1 MLALV
6 GKQHAVT
13 EGKLVEIERLL
24 SDDDAAVAGEVE
36 AVLCADGHIV
46 LHGAELAA
54 VGSALRS
61 WEAFA
66 GLPLAIR
73 ERYRRNSQDGYGGWL
88 LMRDEPVYT
97 SHMDT
102 EEAATDEP
110 KQEFGS
116 MVDVVGT
123 RWPSDDEAP
132 GFAGDVAA
140 MSALLDQVA
149 RRLLGAFEHVLGEE
163 PGFLRY
169 APAHFA
175 LKHYPGKPDGASTQT
190 AGLHEHSDCV
200 VFTMLSQNRPSLQM
214 RGRDGNWVAAPADTA
229 GALTVIPGD
238 WMELFTNGR
247 IPAARH
253 RVLDTE
259 QPRVSLA
266 FFQNIDRM
274 PVGPLSRFTS
284 ADNPARYPEVMS
296 DIDYIGG
303 ESGVPRWQSHVGNT
317 AGPLS

>member
-1 MLALV
+1 M
-6 GKQHAVT
+6 
-13 EGKLVEIERLL
+13 EIERLL
-24 SDDDAAVAGEVE
+24 LDDDAAMTAGVE
-36 AVLCADGHIV
+36 AALSEDGHLF
-46 LHGAELAA
+46 LHGAELALVDA
-54 VGSALRS
+54 ALRS
-61 WEAFA
+61 WEAFT
-66 GLPLAIR
+66 GLPLAVR
-73 ERYRRNSQDGYGGWL
+73 ERYRRNSQDGPGYGGWL

-97 SHMDT
+97 SHMGSEET
-102 EEAATDEP
+102 ETDEP

-116 MVDVVGT
+116 MVDVAGT

-132 GFAGDVAA
+132 GLADDVAA
-140 MSALLDQVA
+140 MSALLDRVA
-149 RRLLGAFEHVLGEE
+149 RRLLDAFEHVLGEE

-169 APAHFA
+169 KPAHFA
-175 LKHYPGKPDGASTQT
+175 LKHYPGKPDGASVQT

-200 VFTMLSQNRPSLQM
+200 VFTMLSQNRHSLQI
-214 RGRDGNWVAAPADTA
+214 RGRDGNWITAPADPA

-266 FFQNIDRM
+266 FFQNVDRM
-274 PVGPLSRFTS
+274 PVAPLSRFTS

-303 ESGVPRWQSHVGNT
+303 DSGVPRWQSHVANA
-317 AGPLS
+317 AGPNS

>member
-1 MLALV
+1 M
-6 GKQHAVT
+6 
-13 EGKLVEIERLL
+13 EIEGLL
-24 SDDDAAVAGEVE
+24 SDDDVVVAGEVE
-36 AVLCADGHIV
+36 AALKTDGHLL
-46 LHGAELAA
+46 LHGAELAS

-66 GLPLAIR
+66 GLPLAVR
-73 ERYRRNSQDGYGGWL
+73 ERYRRNNQDGPSYGGWL

-97 SHMDT
+97 SHMNS
-102 EEAATDEP
+102 EEAGTDEP

-116 MVDVVGT
+116 MVDVAGT
-123 RWPSDDEAP
+123 RWPSNDEAP

-140 MSALLDQVA
+140 MSALLDRVA

-169 APAHFA
+169 KPAHFA
-175 LKHYPGKPDGASTQT
+175 LKQYPGKPDGASAQA

-200 VFTMLSQNRPSLQM
+200 VFTMLSQNRHSLQI
-214 RGRDGNWVAAPADTA
+214 RGRDGSWITAPADPA

-238 WMELFTNGR
+238 WIELFTNGR

-259 QPRVSLA
+259 RPRVSLA
-266 FFQNIDRM
+266 FFQNVDRM
-274 PVGPLSRFTS
+274 PVGPLSRFTA

-296 DIDYIGG
+296 DIEYIGG
-303 ESGVPRWQSHVGNT
+303 EDGVPRWQSHSGNA
-317 AGPLS
+317 AGPAS